1 MFRIKT
7 YNKISEVGR
16 HAFDEKYE
24 IDDNFKEYD
33 AIIVHSTPLHDE
45 KFSSD
50 LKAIVRVGAGTNTI
64 PVEQLTKSGV
74 AVFNTPGGNANAVKE
89 LTIAAMICIARN
101 VLNAE
106 KWVTSLKGED
116 SEPGKAVEKGKE
128 VFRGPE
134 ILGKTIGIIGLGA
147 VGGRVA
153 KACHDLGMKVKGYDP
168 YLSNQ
173 KREDL
178 KQYVSFFDDVNSVY
192 EDSDFISIH
201 IPFTKSNEKFLNK
214 TSIEKMKKGVYI
226 INYARGQVVDNDA
239 ILDGLNSGLIKGFA
253 TDFPTKAQ
261 LGHENVFATPHL
273 GAGTPEAD
281 ENCAIMASM
290 QIREY
295 LENGN
300 IINSV
305 NFPNINF
312 DRANGDRITILHK
325 NSVGMLGQ
333 ITDIVSSKGLNI
345 ENLANKGRDDI
356 AYTILDF
363 DTKVDNCIKEE
374 IEKIKDVMYVRIL
387 QQ

>member
-1 MFRIKT
+1 MYKIKT

-16 HAFDEKYE
+16 KAFDEKYE
-24 IDDNFKEYD
+24 IDDNFKDYD

-45 KFSSD
+45 KFSDD

-64 PVEQLTKSGV
+64 PVDLCTKKGI

-89 LTIAAMICIARN
+89 LTIASMICVARN

-106 KWVTSLKGED
+106 KWVTGLKGED

-134 ILGKTIGIIGLGA
+134 ILGKTVGIIGLGA

-153 KACHDLGMKVKGYDP
+153 KACYALGMKVKGYDP
-168 YLSNQ
+168 YLSNP
-173 KREDL
+173 KKEEL
-178 KQYVSFFDDVNSVY
+178 KQYVTFFDDVDSVY

-201 IPFTKSNEKFLNK
+201 IPFTEKNSKFLNK
-214 TSIEKMKKGVYI
+214 ASIDKMKNGVYI

-239 ILDGLNSGLIKGFA
+239 ILDAINLGKVRGFA

-261 LGHENVFATPHL
+261 LGNDKIFATPHL

-290 QIREY
+290 QKMETLLIQ
-295 LENGN
+295 L
-300 IINSV
+300 I
-305 NFPNINF
+305 F
-312 DRANGDRITILHK
+312 
-325 NSVGMLGQ
+325 Q
-333 ITDIVSSKGLNI
+333 I
-345 ENLANKGRDDI
+345 
-356 AYTILDF
+356 
-363 DTKVDNCIKEE
+363 
-374 IEKIKDVMYVRIL
+374 
-387 QQ
+387 

>member
-1 MFRIKT
+1 MYKIKT

-16 HAFDEKYE
+16 KAFDEKYE
-24 IDDNFKEYD
+24 IDDNFKDYD

-45 KFSSD
+45 KFSDD

-64 PVEQLTKSGV
+64 PVDLCTKKGI

-89 LTIAAMICIARN
+89 LTIASMICVARN

-106 KWVTSLKGED
+106 KWVTGLKGED

-134 ILGKTIGIIGLGA
+134 ILGKTVGIIGLGA

-153 KACHDLGMKVKGYDP
+153 KACYALGMKVKGYDP
-168 YLSNQ
+168 YLSNP
-173 KREDL
+173 KKEEL
-178 KQYVSFFDDVNSVY
+178 KQYVTFFDDVDSVY

-201 IPFTKSNEKFLNK
+201 IPFTEKNSKFLNK
-214 TSIEKMKKGVYI
+214 ASIDKMKNGVYI

-239 ILDGLNSGLIKGFA
+239 ILDAINLGKVRGFA

-261 LGHENVFATPHL
+261 LGNDKIFATPHL

-290 QIREY
+290 QIKEY

-312 DRANGDRITILHK
+312 ERANGDRITILHK

-345 ENLANKGRDDI
+345 ENLANKGREDI

-363 DTKVDNCIKEE
+363 DTVVPNELKNE
-374 IEKIKDVMYVRIL
+374 IENIKDVMTVRIL
-387 QQ
+387 K